1 MLGEDFHVGE
11 NGHEVGVAGPARND
25 VQVDVIRHTGSGNSP
40 QVPAEVEALR
50 AVGLGQGAQPLTGEP
65 VQLEDFVVLEVG
77 DLTDVANR
85 RNHQVAGRIREAI
98 EQDERTPAAV
108 DDEPLLVV
116 ALAGE
121 AEDAALLLVR
131 GAARTRAATEP
142 RVASSQGRFY
152 QGGEFTATVSIM
164 KRLIVAL
171 GIATLLA
178 SAGASSV
185 RADHDPANE
194 CLGAT
199 QTIRGTTGNDALVG
213 TPGPDVIKGLAG
225 DDTIDG
231 GGGRDIL
238 CGEEGNDVLLGGD
251 DGDSLDGGLGDD
263 RLDGGPGLDLAFF
276 RWSTAP
282 VTASLVTNSATGEG
296 TDTFVAL
303 EGLSGSRLND
313 VLSGDDGDNILD
325 GVGGDDVLL
334 GQGGIDGLDGDAGND
349 VLNGGPGIDFVYYL
363 FAPRGITANLGSRKA
378 RGWGTD
384 TLRSIEDLE
393 GSPHSDVLTGD
404 GRPNELNGG
413 AGKDRLNGG
422 GGTDSLIGEVGNDS
436 LFGGSG
442 RDGLIGGKGKD
453 FADGGPGRDRCNAE
467 KKRSCP

>member
-1 MLGEDFHVGE
+1 
-11 NGHEVGVAGPARND
+11 
-25 VQVDVIRHTGSGNSP
+25 
-40 QVPAEVEALR
+40 
-50 AVGLGQGAQPLTGEP
+50 
-65 VQLEDFVVLEVG
+65 
-77 DLTDVANR
+77 
-85 RNHQVAGRIREAI
+85 
-98 EQDERTPAAV
+98 
-108 DDEPLLVV
+108 
-116 ALAGE
+116 
-121 AEDAALLLVR
+121 
-131 GAARTRAATEP
+131 
-142 RVASSQGRFY
+142 
-152 QGGEFTATVSIM
+152 M

-199 QTIRGTTGNDALVG
+199 QTIRGTPGNDALVG

-238 CGEEGNDVLLGGD
+238 CGEEGNDVLVGGD

-384 TLRSIEDLE
+384 TLRGIEDLE
-393 GSPHSDVLTGD
+393 GSPHSDV
-404 GRPNELNGG
+404 
-413 AGKDRLNGG
+413 ADR
-422 GGTDSLIGEVGNDS
+422 
-436 LFGGSG
+436 
-442 RDGLIGGKGKD
+442 
-453 FADGGPGRDRCNAE
+453 
-467 KKRSCP
+467 